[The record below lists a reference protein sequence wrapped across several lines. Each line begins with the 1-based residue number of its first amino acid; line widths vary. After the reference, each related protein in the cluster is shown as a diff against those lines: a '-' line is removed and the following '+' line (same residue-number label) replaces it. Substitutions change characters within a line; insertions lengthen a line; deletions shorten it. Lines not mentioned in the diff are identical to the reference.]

1 MEEEKITQGFFK
13 KISTFFRKTFRVF
26 KFFSAI
32 VLVIVISVILFNYQ
46 TETRQKNKIEII
58 IKPSEKCD
66 KQYPI
71 AIGVINKS
79 SRTIEKI
86 TIYPK
91 AQKEGY
97 STNLAGYNSIDN
109 DKIIKPNEGNV
120 VCYTGRLDY
129 GNQEKYKPEDL
140 VWGVDHFYVD
150 FEKLW
155 IEKIF
160 D

>member
-1 MEEEKITQGFFK
+1 M
-13 KISTFFRKTFRVF
+13 
-26 KFFSAI
+26 
-32 VLVIVISVILFNYQ
+32 
-46 TETRQKNKIEII
+46 
-58 IKPSEKCD
+58 
-66 KQYPI
+66 
-71 AIGVINKS
+71 NKS
-79 SRTIEKI
+79 NRTVEKI

-109 DKIIKPNEGNV
+109 DKIIKPGEGNV
-120 VCYTGRLDY
+120 VCYVGRLDY

>member
-1 MEEEKITQGFFK
+1 MEEKTIENIFK
-13 KISTFFRKTFRVF
+13 KITNSTKKTLKVFRIISIIF
-26 KFFSAI
+26 
-32 VLVIVISVILFNYQ
+32 LVILIGGFLFNYQ
-46 TETRQKNKIEII
+46 TETRQKNKIEIV

-71 AIGVINKS
+71 AIAVMNKS
-79 SRTIEKI
+79 NRTIEKI

-109 DKIIKPNEGNV
+109 DKIIKPGEGNV
-120 VCYTGRLDY
+120 VCYVGRLDY

-140 VWGVDHFYVD
+140 VWGVDYFYVN

-160 D
+160 E